1 MVQKEGKESKRRVRG
16 RRWEGESEGGRK
28 KSKRIASHS
37 PNALAQPFPLTGEA
51 EWPGGKGAAFG
62 GIRRES
68 QQYDLAGRSQVTL
81 PILSPSFLGQ

>member
-1 MVQKEGKESKRRVRG
+1 MILFMIDQSYYPRDEIL
-16 RRWEGESEGGRK
+16 ESEKWK
-28 KSKRIASHS
+28 KMVY
-37 PNALAQPFPLTGEA
+37 LGGEA

-81 PILSPSFLGQ
+81 PILSPSFLGQQSIPWPPSRGCCVKTK